1 MNTFLT
7 IGAGAIA
14 LIAAVPFALPSAV
27 TIEREAVLAAD
38 SDAIYDLLASNEGF
52 QTFNPYRDDDPNL
65 AITLSGPNRGVGSAF
80 AFKGDGGEG
89 TQTITALE
97 PGRAVTMQ
105 IDLGAMGQPVQTFTL
120 TPSAGGTKVIWS
132 TEATF
137 GMNPI
142 GRVFGLFLD
151 GRLGPVYERGLK
163 NLEKAAQRA

>member
-14 LIAAVPFALPSAV
+14 LIAAAPFALPSAV
-27 TIEREAVLAAD
+27 TVEREAVLAAD
-38 SDAIYDLLASNEGF
+38 SDVIYDLLASNEGF

-65 AITLSGPNRGVGSAF
+65 AITLMGPDRGVGSVF
-80 AFKGDGGEG
+80 AFKGDGGTG
-89 TQTITALE
+89 TQTITAME

-120 TPSAGGTKVIWS
+120 TPVVNGTKVNWS
-132 TEATF
+132 TEAAF

-142 GRVFGLFLD
+142 GRVIGLFLD

>member
-7 IGAGAIA
+7 IGAGTIA

-27 TIEREAVLAAD
+27 TVEREAVLAAD
-38 SDAIYDLLASNEGF
+38 SNAIFELLASNEGF
-52 QTFNPYRDDDPNL
+52 QAFNPYRDDDPNL
-65 AITLSGPNRGVGSAF
+65 AITLMGPQRGIGSAF
-80 AFKGDGGEG
+80 AFKGEGGQG

-97 PGRAVTMQ
+97 PGRTVTMQ
-105 IDLGAMGQPVQTFTL
+105 INLGAMGKPVQTFTL
-120 TPSAGGTKVIWS
+120 TPLAEGTKVTWS

-151 GRLGPVYERGLK
+151 GQLGPVYERGLR
-163 NLEKAAQRA
+163 NLENAAQRA

>member
-14 LIAAVPFALPSAV
+14 LIAAAPFALPGAV
-27 TIEREAVLAAD
+27 TVEREAILAAD
-38 SDAIYDLLASNEGF
+38 SEVIYDLLASNEGF
-52 QTFNPYRDDDPNL
+52 QSFNPYRDDDPNL
-65 AITLSGPNRGVGSAF
+65 AITLMGPTRGVGSAF
-80 AFKGDGGEG
+80 AFEGDGGQG
-89 TQTITALE
+89 TQTITALD

-120 TPSAGGTKVIWS
+120 TPQSDGTKVTWS
-132 TEATF
+132 TEARF

-151 GRLGPVYERGLK
+151 GQLGPVYERGLM